1 MKRIVVPHD
10 FSVQAQA
17 ALEVAVVIAK
27 QTGAEI
33 ILTHIIET
41 PVRAYADAVTGSA
54 SYVLDSEL
62 LAEDRESAKRKL
74 AMLTRSFS
82 GVKFLVSVLA
92 RDGESISEKLL
103 EKNADLIVMGTKGAS
118 GLKEIFVGSNTEKVV
133 RHAECPVL
141 TVHEGIAEYKIKNIV
156 FPVDLRSLNKETAKK
171 IKEFAQLF
179 GAKVHLLYVITPATL
194 EHRSDIQK
202 EFAIYKPKY
211 GFDTFDHHIVEATSE
226 EVGIINF
233 ATSNKADLIVM
244 PTHGRIGLSHLF
256 MGSITEDVVNHSP
269 IPVLSF
275 KSKKEEN

>member
-27 QTGAEI
+27 QTKAEV

-41 PVRAYADAVTGSA
+41 PVRAYADAVTGAA

-74 AMLTRSFS
+74 AMLTRSFD
-82 GVKFLVSVLA
+82 GVKFFVSVLA
-92 RDGESISEKLL
+92 RDGESISEKIL
-103 EKNADLIVMGTKGAS
+103 EKDADLIVMGTKGAS

-133 RHAECPVL
+133 RHATCPVL
-141 TVHEGIAEYKIKNIV
+141 TVHKGIADYKIKNIV
-156 FPVDLRSLNKETAKK
+156 FPVDLRALSDDVAQK
-171 IKEFAQLF
+171 IKDFAQLF
-179 GAKVHLLYVITPATL
+179 SAKVHLLYVITPATL
-194 EHRSDIQK
+194 EHRGDIQK

-211 GFDTFDHHIVEATSE
+211 GFDAFDHHIVESTNE

-244 PTHGRIGLSHLF
+244 PTHGRVGLSHLL

-275 KSKKEEN
+275 KTKKEQ